1 MLQFPLFQVR
11 STDYTWKE
19 AKKSLKKDS
28 RWESAGALDREEKE
42 KLFNNHVENLTKR
55 KREKF
60 RYTLFSDFFF
70 SFSVVIFVAS
80 SNRTLW
86 KIGR

>member
-1 MLQFPLFQVR
+1 MR

-28 RWESAGALDREEKE
+28 RWESASALEREEKE

-60 RYTLFSDFFF
+60 RYVPFDAYSII
-70 SFSVVIFVAS
+70 VCCV
-80 SNRTLW
+80 
-86 KIGR
+86 

>member
-1 MLQFPLFQVR
+1 MVQPAIFRHFLILGFIHIIFFQVR

-28 RWESAGALDREEKE
+28 RWESAGALEREEKE
-42 KLFNNHVENLTKR
+42 KLFNSHVENLTKR

-60 RYTLFSDFFF
+60 RYFKLY
-70 SFSVVIFVAS
+70 
-80 SNRTLW
+80 
-86 KIGR
+86 